1 MLMKRLNPVVR
12 AIVCTASVLLM
23 GGVNCPVINAQ
34 TAPAVDRLFP
44 AGGQRGT
51 TVAASIAGKVGDGD
65 LRWISDSGQLA
76 FTLSEKRD
84 SVNVVIAPDARLGV
98 HWVRVSNAI
107 GATEWKPF
115 VVGIVPEL
123 SEIEPNARLAEASAV
138 TGPSVT
144 VNGVLEK
151 ANDVDT
157 FSVTLSRGQT
167 LVASMLANRI
177 LSSPM
182 DGVLQIVDRRGTV
195 VAQNDDDAGF
205 DPLVTFTAPEDGQWF
220 VRAFAFPTAP
230 NSTIGF
236 AGGADY
242 VYRLTMTVEG
252 FVHHTVPLV
261 RQVGSGEQRLQ
272 LRGWN
277 LSVPESVLAAGQSVL
292 AGQFAVPWTVHETE
306 EPVNE
311 LSESAVR
318 VRIPVPSASSGQ
330 MKSDAADEYLI
341 SAVKGQK
348 FLIRVEVQRFGS
360 LLDPVLT
367 VLDAAGKVVQEA
379 DDMNGENPDAQL
391 EFTAAADGDFTIR
404 VQDRYLA
411 SGERYFYLL
420 RCLESRPEVHT
431 TVKSTAWVLAAD
443 KPLEIP
449 VTVDRRNGFAEV
461 LSFQV
466 AGLPEGLNAECPQSA
481 KDGDSAKA
489 VTIRISG
496 VVAQPWSGE
505 FKILAESDETKRT
518 LPVTWTAPDR
528 SAIQS
533 FWLTAPAAMPAAK

>member
-1 MLMKRLNPVVR
+1 MKRLSLVVR
-12 AIVCTASVLLM
+12 AIVSTISVLLM
-23 GGVNCPVINAQ
+23 CGVGCPALNAQ
-34 TAPAVDRLFP
+34 TAPAVERLFP

-51 TVAASIAGKVGDGD
+51 TVAARIAGKAGDGEI
-65 LRWISDSGQLA
+65 RWLSDSGQLA

-84 SVNVVIAPDARLGV
+84 SVDIMIQPDARLGV
-98 HWVRVSNAI
+98 HWFRVANAI

-115 VVGIVPEL
+115 LVGIVPEL
-123 SEIEPNARLAEASAV
+123 AEVEPNARLAEATAV

-195 VAQNDDDAGF
+195 VAQNDDDSSF

-220 VRAFAFPTAP
+220 VRVFAFPTAP

-242 VYRLTMTVEG
+242 LYRLTMTVDG

-292 AGQFAVPWTVHETE
+292 AGQFAVPWMVHETE
-306 EPVNE
+306 EPVNTDPK
-311 LSESAVR
+311 ESAGPQRMV
-318 VRIPVPSASSGQ
+318 VPSARSGRIE
-330 MKSDAADEYLI
+330 SGVADDYLI

-360 LLDPVLT
+360 LLDPVLI
-367 VLDAAGKVVQEA
+367 VLDAAGKVVREA
-379 DDMNGENPDAQL
+379 DDIDGENPDAQL
-391 EFTAAADGDFTIR
+391 EFTASADGDFTIR
-404 VQDRYLA
+404 VHDRYLA

-420 RCLESRPEVHT
+420 RCLESQPEVYASI
-431 TVKSTAWVLAAD
+431 KSTAWVLPAD

-449 VTVDRRNGFAEV
+449 VAVDRRNGFAEV
-461 LSFQV
+461 LSFHV

-481 KDGDSAKA
+481 KEGDSSKS

-505 FKILAESDETKRT
+505 FKILAESDETKRV

-533 FWLTAPAAMPAAK
+533 FWLTAPAAMPAAQ